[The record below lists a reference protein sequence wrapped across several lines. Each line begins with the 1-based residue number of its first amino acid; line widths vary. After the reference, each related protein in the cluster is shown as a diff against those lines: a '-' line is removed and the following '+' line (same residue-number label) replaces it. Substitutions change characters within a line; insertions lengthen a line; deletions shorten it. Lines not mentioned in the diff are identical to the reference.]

1 MILNYS
7 HNRFKRE
14 TCLRSEKLPL
24 PDGLLYD
31 LRAVEHSSPCGGGAI
46 NKFSQPDELG
56 EIEVWI
62 SGVSRDYGALQERC
76 LLKHN

>member
-1 MILNYS
+1 M
-7 HNRFKRE
+7 
-14 TCLRSEKLPL
+14 RSEKLPL
-24 PDGLLYD
+24 PGGLLYD
-31 LRAVEHSSPCGGGAI
+31 LRAVKHSSPCGGGAI